1 MRRSIE
7 RVGRRV
13 LITVGSALWLAP
25 GGAQGQD
32 FFGTD
37 FEAFTGIPAASA
49 EAIAEEELEELRG
62 GFLGF
67 YFSVFFSGFVGMDGV
82 VDGSLDVDA
91 NFGTESG
98 SLSFETGPDNPG
110 SEPVVEGGAVG
121 GGPFVVA
128 TDAVTGEAFRV
139 QALVGSEAFN
149 GASGAFVI
157 TQVPGNNNAIG
168 TGLTLNLAILQATD
182 QNLIAVQT
190 RLDSLF
196 GLP

>member
-1 MRRSIE
+1 M
-7 RVGRRV
+7 
-13 LITVGSALWLAP
+13 
-25 GGAQGQD
+25 
-32 FFGTD
+32 
-37 FEAFTGIPAASA
+37 AASTWTRT
-49 EAIAEEELEELRG
+49 L
-62 GFLGF
+62 
-67 YFSVFFSGFVGMDGV
+67 
-82 VDGSLDVDA
+82 
-91 NFGTESG
+91 
-98 SLSFETGPDNPG
+98 
-110 SEPVVEGGAVG
+110 VG